1 MLSAPAADGRLDQLE
16 SLLAEL
22 EAQNRLLEKQRAE
35 TEKELVKEKRGK
47 ERATFY
53 ADSFAFGVM
62 GTLLG
67 LEKEVRALKH
77 DLAACTKA
85 NDDLQEGREAAEARE
100 GATEGKLCLEL
111 QAREVMVRK
120 ALCFSFWQSS
130 DGVEL

>member
-1 MLSAPAADGRLDQLE
+1 M
-16 SLLAEL
+16 
-22 EAQNRLLEKQRAE
+22 
-35 TEKELVKEKRGK
+35 
-47 ERATFY
+47 FY
-53 ADSFAFGVM
+53 ADSFAFELM

>member
-1 MLSAPAADGRLDQLE
+1 MSAADGRLEQLE
-16 SLLAEL
+16 SRLAEI
-22 EAQNRLLEKQRAE
+22 EAQNRLLEKQQVE

-47 ERATFY
+47 ERAMFY
-53 ADSFAFGVM
+53 ADSFAFELM

-100 GATEGKLCLEL
+100 GATEVKLRLER
-111 QAREVMVRK
+111 QAREGMVQK
-120 ALCFSFWQSS
+120 PPCFPF
-130 DGVEL
+130 E